1 MHIMNYSLLP
11 IIDIKQ
17 TYKYLADEFAKQY
30 YTLYDNNFLQL
41 ANLYLPDSYFTYL
54 DEEITGFNNLVQRL
68 RQYGI
73 TKFTH
78 SQLHLNVQPIGERSL
93 MISVTGLISVN
104 NGVASQRFSETVL
117 LQKDDYNHFFIYRTI
132 FKLLN

>member
-17 TYKYLADEFAKQY
+17 TYKYLADEFAKHY

-54 DEEITGFNNLVQRL
+54 DEEITGFNNL
-68 RQYGI
+68 
-73 TKFTH
+73 
-78 SQLHLNVQPIGERSL
+78 N
-93 MISVTGLISVN
+93 M
-104 NGVASQRFSETVL
+104 
-117 LQKDDYNHFFIYRTI
+117 
-132 FKLLN
+132 